1 MDKRTKDNLS
11 SFEKDLEK
19 METLLQEIESG
30 DLALEENIEK
40 FKLGMELSK
49 RCKKALEEAQQKIK
63 KIIAGKQE

>member
-1 MDKRTKDNLS
+1 MDKKAKDNLS

-30 DLALEENIEK
+30 DLALEDNIEK

-49 RCKKALEEAQQKIK
+49 KCKKALEEAQQKIK
-63 KIIAGKQE
+63 KIIGGKQE

>member
-1 MDKRTKDNLS
+1 MDKKAKDNLS

-30 DLALEENIEK
+30 DLALEDNIEK

-49 RCKKALEEAQQKIK
+49 KCKKALEEAQQKIK
-63 KIIAGKQE
+63 KIIGDKQE

>member
-1 MDKRTKDNLS
+1 MEKKAKDNLS

-30 DLALEENIEK
+30 DHTLEDNIEK

-49 RCKKALEEAQQKIK
+49 KCKKALEEAQQKIK
-63 KIIAGKQE
+63 KIIDGK